1 MTGHTTRDLAATGEE
16 AAIAQAAEMVR
27 EKLDLLLD
35 RVTDTVLG
43 IPAPGTPQWR
53 SRFHNPDELTRVLRS
68 ARRAELRALIAK
80 RAGVAD
86 PAAPERHRA
95 TSTVRTRRR
104 AQCDPAQ
111 LSIF

>member
-16 AAIAQAAEMVR
+16 AAISQAAEMVR

-53 SRFHNPDELTRVLRS
+53 NRFHNPDELTRVLRS
-68 ARRAELRALIAK
+68 ARRVELRALIAE

-86 PAAPERHRA
+86 PAAAPQQRRVH
-95 TSTVRTRRR
+95 SLPRRR
-104 AQCDPAQ
+104 ARTDPAQ

>member
-16 AAIAQAAEMVR
+16 AAIAQAAELVR

-68 ARRAELRALIAK
+68 ARRAELRALIAE
-80 RAGVAD
+80 RAGVTD
-86 PAAPERHRA
+86 PAAVPHQ
-95 TSTVRTRRR
+95 RR
-104 AQCDPAQ
+104 AHSPQKRRARSDPAQ